1 MNCAVQ
7 MGVLQKSVRTWL
19 WIGGTSLNMNSVM
32 QTVSEDMVVDRWDLA
47 WLASP
52 YVLLLTLGSGHTGV
66 PQVLS

>member
-1 MNCAVQ
+1 MRTEATF
-7 MGVLQKSVRTWL
+7 VLPLLPCSLTF
-19 WIGGTSLNMNSVM
+19 TPSLNMNCVL